1 MSYNLYYRAKNLCQK
16 TDKNTHT
23 ENGNVKV
30 TPAKGKQTYQNN
42 HRNMFVVML
51 THDYSFNRKLLLST
65 QTATTKRSL
74 EQSRNSASTCQNA
87 KFLKLRVL
95 TSTML

>member
-1 MSYNLYYRAKNLCQK
+1 MFYNLYHRAKNLCQK

-42 HRNMFVVML
+42 QKYVRCHVNTRLF
-51 THDYSFNRKLLLST
+51 F
-65 QTATTKRSL
+65 
-74 EQSRNSASTCQNA
+74 
-87 KFLKLRVL
+87 
-95 TSTML
+95 